1 MRYRFRDATY
11 RNLNALYDDAIKPLH
26 PDAIGCFVATALTV
40 LLPGD
45 PVPETPGV
53 PFVACVLVHYPI
65 VGISRT
71 LTTIESSASG

>member
-11 RNLNALYDDAIKPLH
+11 RNLNDLFERAIKPLH
-26 PDAIGCFVATALTV
+26 PTAFGCYVASCLTV
-40 LLPGD
+40 LFDGD

-53 PFVACVLVHYPI
+53 PFVACEHVHYPI